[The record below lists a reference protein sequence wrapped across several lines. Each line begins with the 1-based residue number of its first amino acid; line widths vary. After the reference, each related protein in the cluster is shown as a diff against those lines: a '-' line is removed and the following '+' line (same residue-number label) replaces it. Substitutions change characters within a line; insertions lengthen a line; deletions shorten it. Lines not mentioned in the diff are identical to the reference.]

1 MEESVSSAELTNIS
15 QVIIDT
21 INNLLNSLFSS
32 IDNSVY
38 DTLDELTFIGTD
50 ILNDSL
56 FSKIF
61 GHGSNNG
68 LLIIANS
75 LLVAVCL
82 YYCFKLIYSH
92 FTGIS
97 IEKPYQF
104 IFKLLIFAMFIN
116 CSYFICEFF
125 IYFTDLISS
134 LIRQIGAS
142 ILNTEISFS
151 ALVENLNS
159 VITIDSTNINVFS
172 FDGILRSIISFS
184 FVSLLFTYSLR
195 YIMIKVL
202 ILLMPFAFLTLINAS
217 SAWFFKAWLKI
228 FLSLLFI
235 QPFISLIL
243 LISSSLDFSSS
254 DIISK
259 LLCIGSLYAL
269 IRANSYTQHFIA
281 GISTDVSQSFKLMKG
296 QVK

>member
-1 MEESVSSAELTNIS
+1 MEGNISEAELTNIS

-21 INNLLNSLFSS
+21 INSLLNSLFSS

-38 DTLDELTFIGTD
+38 NTLDELTFIGTD
-50 ILNDSL
+50 ILSDSL

-61 GHGSNNG
+61 GHGSNNS
-68 LLIIANS
+68 LLIVANS
-75 LLVAVCL
+75 LLVATCL

-104 IFKLLIFAMFIN
+104 IFKLLIFGMFIN

-134 LIRQIGAS
+134 LICQIGSS

-151 ALVENLNS
+151 ALIENLNS
-159 VITIDSTNINVFS
+159 IITIDSTNINVFS

-202 ILLMPFAFLTLINAS
+202 ILLMPFAFLSLINAS
-217 SAWFFKAWLKI
+217 SSWFFKSWLKI

-235 QPFISLIL
+235 QPFISIIL
-243 LISSSLDFSSS
+243 LIVSSLDFSSS
-254 DIISK
+254 DILSK

-269 IRANSYTQHFIA
+269 LRANSYTQHFI
-281 GISTDVSQSFKLMKG
+281 GEISTDVSQNFKLMKG
-296 QVK
+296 QIK